1 MQAESG
7 SETMAAREFGQPP
20 QPAQRVPRL
29 LTTRQAVLL
38 VLALVVTI
46 LVADQLTKSWITA
59 RYGPGGNPTFTPVIG
74 HSAGFSYVCN
84 TGTAFSGFQNT
95 PFVWIPVLIAVA
107 AVLWLWTRSLAAPQP
122 LQQLAFGL
130 ILGGAAG
137 NLIDRARLG
146 YVVDFVDLRLNDTL
160 RWYVF
165 NVADASIC
173 IGVGLLALAYWR
185 GTPRTW
191 ERGSV
196 GAGEREDMGRGA

>member
-1 MQAESG
+1 MP
-7 SETMAAREFGQPP
+7 AARRS
-20 QPAQRVPRL
+20 PAPFPVRA
-29 LTTRQAVLL
+29 AVA
-38 VLALVVTI
+38 LALGLAATI
-46 LVADQLTKSWITA
+46 VVADQLTKAAITA
-59 RYGPGGNPTFTPVIG
+59 RYGADGCGSAQFHPVLG
-74 HSAGFSYVCN
+74 RFAGFSYVCN

-173 IGVGLLALAYWR
+173 IGVALLAIVLWR
-185 GTPRTW
+185 STEQSPVVR
-191 ERGSV
+191 R
-196 GAGEREDMGRGA
+196 